1 VCGQQSEIGWHT
13 VVQCTK
19 AKALRQELRQF

>member
-1 VCGQQSEIGWHT
+1 
-13 VVQCTK
+13 VQCTK